1 MANFI
6 DLLKE
11 LGIVL
16 GAIASLYKSYKE
28 IVKPYL
34 IRRRKIKA
42 FKLKN
47 KKKWTNSQ

>member
-34 IRRRKIKA
+34 IKRKKLKA
-42 FKLKN
+42 LKIKN
-47 KKKWTNSQ
+47 KKP

>member
-6 DLLKE
+6 ELFKE
-11 LGIVL
+11 LDIVL

-28 IVKPYL
+28 IIKPWL
-34 IRRRKIKA
+34 IKRKKLKA

-47 KKKWTNSQ
+47 KKQ

>member
-28 IVKPYL
+28 IIKPWL
-34 IRRRKIKA
+34 IKRKKLKA

-47 KKKWTNSQ
+47 KKQ